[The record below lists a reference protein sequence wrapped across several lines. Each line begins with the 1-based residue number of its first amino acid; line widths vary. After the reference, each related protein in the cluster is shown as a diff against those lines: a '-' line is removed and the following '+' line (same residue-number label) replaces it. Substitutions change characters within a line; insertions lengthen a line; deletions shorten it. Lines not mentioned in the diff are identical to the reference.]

1 VISTPRGWVNADRI
15 VEKVPLK
22 LTRRVFS
29 TALIILNGQGLDV
42 ILWMSWMKLHKVI
55 LDIAARLVHLNSLVY
70 GKVILHLCGDEA

>member
-29 TALIILNGQGLDV
+29 TDLIILNGQGLDV
-42 ILWMSWMKLHKVI
+42 ILWMKLHKVI
-55 LDIAARLVHLNSLVY
+55 LDIAVGLVHLNSLVY